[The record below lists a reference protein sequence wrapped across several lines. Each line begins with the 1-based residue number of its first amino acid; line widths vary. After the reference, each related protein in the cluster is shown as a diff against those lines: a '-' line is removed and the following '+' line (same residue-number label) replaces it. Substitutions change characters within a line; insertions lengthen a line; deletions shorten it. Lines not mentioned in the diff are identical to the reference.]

1 MAAAMNGNGNGHPTA
16 APSMAKVFPEALKT
30 LEDVD
35 PELYSIIEDEKR
47 RQW

>member
-1 MAAAMNGNGNGHPTA
+1 MTVNGSANGHQA
-16 APSMAKVFPEALKT
+16 DLLAVFPEAHTPLSQA
-30 LEDVD
+30 D